1 MDPKKKQQRTI
12 IIGVVVVAVIAAVAL
27 VAASGAPTV
36 SNIDF
41 QALNPTRTDDGAF
54 IIGNPDAPITV
65 IEFADFGCPHC
76 LEYKP
81 TIEQF
86 IRDYVVTDK
95 ARFEFR
101 VFPTAG

>member
-1 MDPKKKQQRTI
+1 MDPKKRQQMI
-12 IIGVVVVAVIAAVAL
+12 IIGVVVAAIIAAGVL
-27 VAASGAPTV
+27 VMASGQTTASSV
-36 SNIDF
+36 DF
-41 QALNPTRTDDGAF
+41 QALNPTRSEDGAF
-54 IIGNPDAPITV
+54 IIGNPEAPITV